1 MAYKDDRWAEPV
13 NKVQPEELA
22 KKMRQA
28 HDRVRELFPPH
39 TGVMIMTFDFG
50 EGGGVGYIC
59 NGNRSDMMK
68 LMEEWIE
75 HQRKLT

>member
-1 MAYKDDRWAEPV
+1 
-13 NKVQPEELA
+13 
-22 KKMRQA
+22 
-28 HDRVRELFPPH
+28 
-39 TGVMIMTFDFG
+39 MIMTFDFG